1 MGLIARA
8 IEAAGIRTLSMTSAL
23 SITRAVNP
31 PRAAYLDYPLGHT
44 SGKAHEPELNRAI
57 LIDALAALDELSEP
71 GSVKHLPYRWR
82 DDDAWKDRVMRPDL
96 DKQASKHD
104 DDRVERFDT
113 PQWQLDGDRL
123 AAEAA
128 GECETCVSVD

>member
-1 MGLIARA
+1 
-8 IEAAGIRTLSMTSAL
+8 MTSAL

-57 LIDALAALDELSEP
+57 LIDALAAFEELTEP

-82 DDDAWKDRVMRPDL
+82 SGTSNEDDAWKDRVMRPDP
-96 DKQASKHD
+96 DKAKSQHD

-113 PQWQLDGDRL
+113 PQWQLDADRL